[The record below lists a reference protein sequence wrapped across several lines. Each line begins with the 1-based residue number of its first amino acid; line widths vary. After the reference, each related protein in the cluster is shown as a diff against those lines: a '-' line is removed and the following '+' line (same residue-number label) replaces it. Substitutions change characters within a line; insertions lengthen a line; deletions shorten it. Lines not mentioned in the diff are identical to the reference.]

1 MRISDWS
8 SDVCSSDLNDQR
20 TCASTKPS
28 RFFAPLRLLRETF
41 ETPTPRSGPVRAP
54 PASGHGGR
62 VNFVDGAAQGRVEL
76 VVIHLVAEVFQ
87 KRAAETRDD
96 SRILRQ
102 RSEER
107 RVGKECV
114 STCRARWSPYI

>member
-1 MRISDWS
+1 MRISDGG
-8 SDVCSSDLNDQR
+8 SDVCSSDLRIGASRKTPRHPVQAKRLSLLVPLRRDDGNDQR

-76 VVIHLVAEVFQ
+76 VVIHLVAEEIG
-87 KRAAETRDD
+87 RAH
-96 SRILRQ
+96 
-102 RSEER
+102 
-107 RVGKECV
+107 V
-114 STCRARWSPYI
+114 